1 MYKLCSIL
9 YVVHINGLYI
19 YYVHTYIYV
28 CVYIERER
36 VYKCTLHII
45 YVQYVH
51 MVSSS
56 LLDTAVISSVIAIRL
71 SQWE

>member
-1 MYKLCSIL
+1 MD
-9 YVVHINGLYI
+9 YI
-19 YYVHTYIYV
+19 YIMYIHIYV

-36 VYKCTLHII
+36 VYKCTLYII